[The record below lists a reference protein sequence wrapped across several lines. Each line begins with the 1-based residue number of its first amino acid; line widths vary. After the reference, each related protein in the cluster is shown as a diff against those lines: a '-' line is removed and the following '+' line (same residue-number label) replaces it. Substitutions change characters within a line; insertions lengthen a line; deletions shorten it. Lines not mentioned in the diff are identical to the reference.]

1 MSTMWAFDI
10 IESLY
15 EKVLYFIRERAK
27 NIIDFQKEKMLPLT
41 KEQLKSHQDASMLNL
56 RKKNLKKLSKSINYR
71 KFREHC
77 RYTGKY
83 RGAAHSISICNLK
96 FSVTNQIPVVFHN
109 GSNYD
114 YHFMIKANEF
124 HGQFECLGKN
134 TEKYKKNYVPREKEV
149 TNIVK
154 DGNESV
160 TTIC

>member
-41 KEQLKSHQDASMLNL
+41 KEKLKSHQDASMLNL

-77 RYTGKY
+77 RYTGK
-83 RGAAHSISICNLK
+83 
-96 FSVTNQIPVVFHN
+96 
-109 GSNYD
+109 
-114 YHFMIKANEF
+114 
-124 HGQFECLGKN
+124 
-134 TEKYKKNYVPREKEV
+134 
-149 TNIVK
+149 
-154 DGNESV
+154 
-160 TTIC
+160 

>member
-27 NIIDFQKEKMLPLT
+27 NMIDFQKEKMLPLT

-77 RYTGKY
+77 RYTGK
-83 RGAAHSISICNLK
+83 
-96 FSVTNQIPVVFHN
+96 
-109 GSNYD
+109 
-114 YHFMIKANEF
+114 
-124 HGQFECLGKN
+124 
-134 TEKYKKNYVPREKEV
+134 
-149 TNIVK
+149 
-154 DGNESV
+154 
-160 TTIC
+160 